1 MFGMDY
7 AVNCNKETTVM
18 KMKKMSLTA
27 LSLMFLSMANAQVI
41 TQGGNMTIST
51 DAAVT
56 SVAYEA
62 GVANNPGYAVLEKS
76 LDNVLSESFGKIS
89 SADDGDDSK
98 PKKKKY
104 GANLITVAPFQFTEN
119 GVGFS
124 FGYERTL
131 DKDGMISLYVP
142 VITTFN
148 LSNSGNYN
156 NNVDNPNA
164 TMFYVMPGIK
174 IYPTGMGKI
183 RYALGASAVVGI
195 GDKKVD
201 DYTINGYYQPILKSH
216 FLVGMMVN
224 NSLNVNPSEHL
235 YIGLELGLGFTY
247 IDKVNDIKQ
256 GANPLVQGAFKVGY
270 RF

>member
-1 MFGMDY
+1 MFGTDY
-7 AVNCNKETTVM
+7 AVNCSKESTFM
-18 KMKKMSLTA
+18 KIKKMSLAA
-27 LSLMFLSMANAQVI
+27 LSLMFFSMANAQVSSSVVNNGVLPEEKK
-41 TQGGNMTIST
+41 TTLFSNQGELDRS
-51 DAAVT
+51 A
-56 SVAYEA
+56 E
-62 GVANNPGYAVLEKS
+62 YAVLEKS
-76 LDNVLSESFGKIS
+76 LDNMLPDYYGKK
-89 SADDGDDSK
+89 SADDEETSK
-98 PKKKKY
+98 PRKSKY
-104 GANLITVAPFQFTEN
+104 GPNLITVAPFQFTEN

-124 FGYERTL
+124 VSYERTL
-131 DKDGMISLYVP
+131 DQDGMISFYLP

-156 NNVDNPNA
+156 SNVDNPNA
-164 TMFYVMPGIK
+164 TMFYLMPGVK

-183 RYALGASAVVGI
+183 RYALGASAVVGV
-195 GDKKVD
+195 GDKKTD
-201 DYTINGYYQPILKSH
+201 DYNVGGYYQPILKSH

-247 IDKVNDIKQ
+247 IDKVNDVKQ